1 MPDSP
6 IKKAALI
13 AAVLLFIILQYRL
26 WFDDS
31 GLIASF
37 RLDKQIQEIA
47 KQNQQAQK
55 RNQSLLDE
63 VQDLHR
69 GSEMLEEFAREDLG
83 MVKKGEQFF
92 LFIEPEEPKEA
103 PAHSNTEN
111 KHD

>member
-13 AAVLLFIILQYRL
+13 AAILLLLILQYRL

-37 RLDKQIQEIA
+37 RLEKQIESLS

-55 RNQSLLDE
+55 RNQDLLDE

-69 GSEMLEEFAREDLG
+69 GTEMLEESAREDLG
-83 MVKKGEQFF
+83 LVKKGEKFY
-92 LFIEPEEPKEA
+92 LFIEPDEPEA
-103 PAHSNTEN
+103 PSQKAEANNE
-111 KHD
+111 